1 MNLRE
6 VSIVLRNL
14 VLGTNIDSLR
24 MVREPQK
31 FVSSISEGLFLRRLV
46 HPKGDL
52 AQAPVWH
59 SLGVEGPVEITI
71 DPNVADSEWLRSIP
85 SYTADLVAL
94 CMLCRFLN
102 PQTIFEIGTYQGR
115 GALHWAMNAPRARV
129 YTLDLPPGEAP
140 SLAHTVVDRYHVA
153 NRLPDFELAFRGTP
167 QASRITSLHGDSAK
181 FDFSPYYKQIDL
193 FFVDGAHSYE
203 YVKSDTGHAFD
214 CCHMGSVI
222 AWHDYGRV
230 GFNGVSR
237 FLHELRD
244 SGYDVRRVP
253 GGSLAYLAVK

>member
-24 MVREPQK
+24 MVRDPQRL
-31 FVSSISEGLFLRRLV
+31 VSSISESLFLRKLIYS
-46 HPKGDL
+46 KGDL
-52 AQAPVWH
+52 SQAPVWH
-59 SLGVEGPVEITI
+59 TLGVAGPVEITI

-102 PQTIFEIGTYQGR
+102 PRTIFEIGTYQGR
-115 GALHWAMNAPRARV
+115 GALHWAMNAPRAMI

-153 NRLPDFELAFRGTP
+153 NRLPDSELAFRGTP

-203 YVKSDTGHAFD
+203 YVKSDTRHAFD
-214 CCHMGSVI
+214 CCHKGSVI

-244 SGYDVRRVP
+244 SGYAVRRVP
-253 GGSLAYLAVK
+253 GGSLAYLAVN

>member
-6 VSIVLRNL
+6 ISIVARNL

-24 MVREPQK
+24 MVRNPRRL
-31 FVSSISEGLFLRRLV
+31 VSSISEGLFLRRLIY
-46 HPKGDL
+46 PKGDL
-52 AQAPVWH
+52 SQTQVWET
-59 SLGVEGPVEITI
+59 LGVAGPVEITI
-71 DPNVADSEWLRSIP
+71 DPNAADSEWLRSIP

-115 GALHWAMNAPRARV
+115 GALHWAMNAPSAKV
-129 YTLDLPPGEAP
+129 FTLDLPPGDTP
-140 SLAHTVVDRYHVA
+140 TLPHTVVDRFHVT
-153 NRLPDFELAFRGTP
+153 NRLPHGQLAFRGTP
-167 QASRITSLHGDSAK
+167 EASRIVCLYGDSAR
-181 FDFSPYYKQIDL
+181 FDYSPYHQQIDL

-203 YVKSDTGHAFD
+203 YVKSDTCHAFD
-214 CCHMGSVI
+214 CCHKGSVI

-237 FLHELRD
+237 FLHELRE
-244 SGYDVRRVP
+244 SGCDVRRVP